1 MTLSTLSGRVR
12 DHGRQLASQNSA
24 FQLYQGRCPMISSS
38 VGGIMVTAT
47 DHIKNTQIWWKID
60 SQERSKACM
69 QTGPSPTTAWELRE
83 LSLSNAFTICVKQ
96 LPWLSQE

>member
-47 DHIKNTQIWWKID
+47 DRIKKHANLV
-60 SQERSKACM
+60 ENR
-69 QTGPSPTTAWELRE
+69 
-83 LSLSNAFTICVKQ
+83 LSGA
-96 LPWLSQE
+96 E